1 MRLPSPSMFVSIA
14 ALVVAASGTSYAV
27 ATIGSED
34 IRNGSILPADIKDN
48 QLRSNDIADG
58 GLLARDFREG
68 QLPQGAQGAEGPQG
82 PAGPA
87 GADGTGR
94 WVLINAAGQIE
105 AQSGG
110 FTLVAGYP
118 TLPNTAV
125 PPAPDNSLRA
135 NGNVYINAGEDL
147 GDNAIVASII
157 LQNTVDQDGGGM
169 AGRTT
174 GADANAEFSG
184 EIAVSRCNTG
194 APTTPPSG
202 RTNCAPSGAQNAQSF
217 VVSPRLS
224 DGSVTT
230 DANRKAFYVIIA

>member
-1 MRLPSPSMFVSIA
+1 MRLPSPSMFVSVA

-27 ATIGSED
+27 ATIGSAD
-34 IRNGSILPADIKDN
+34 IRNGSVLPQDIKDN
-48 QLRSNDIADG
+48 RLKSNDILDG
-58 GLLARDFREG
+58 GLLARDFAKG
-68 QLPQGAQGAEGPQG
+68 QLPQ
-82 PAGPA
+82 GPA
-87 GADGTGR
+87 GADGSGR

-125 PPAPDNSLRA
+125 APADNSLRA

-147 GDNAIVASII
+147 ADNAIVASIV
-157 LQNTVDQDGGGM
+157 LQNTVDQNGD
-169 AGRTT
+169 AITT
-174 GADANAEFSG
+174 GRAPGSDANPEFSG
-184 EIAVSRCNTG
+184 EISVSRCNVG

-202 RTNCAPSGAQNAQSF
+202 PTNCAPAGAQNASSF

-224 DGSVTT
+224 DGGVTT
-230 DANRKAFYVIIA
+230 DTNRKAFYVIVS

>member
-34 IRNGSILPADIKDN
+34 IRNGSILPQDIKDGR
-48 QLRSNDIADG
+48 LKTNDIADG
-58 GLLARDFREG
+58 GLLARDFGEG
-68 QLPQGAQGAEGPQG
+68 QLPQGAQGPEGPQG
-82 PAGPA
+82 PA
-87 GADGTGR
+87 GTGR

-125 PPAPDNSLRA
+125 APAPDNSLRA

-157 LQNTVDQDGGGM
+157 LQNTIDQDGGGM

-174 GADANAEFSG
+174 GPDANAEFSG

-202 RTNCAPSGAQNAQSF
+202 RTNCAPGGAQNAQSF